1 MGNMGKAMMG
11 TGESSGENRAK
22 NAAQAALNNPLL
34 DDTSIKGAKSILL
47 NIQGGPDMALFEVDE
62 AASKIR
68 NEVDENANI
77 IFGSSIDNNLEGIL
91 KVSVVATGIN
101 TTEVF
106 SHGENQINDEEE
118 ISEEFI
124 LSTETKSV
132 EINPENSPIDSNIN
146 LLDEVSIDQTDLE
159 TEINKLEVNQNST
172 HINQDILGDETR
184 KDELKELFEHK
195 PENKFTESKPQTFL
209 NRVTSLFGSK
219 KIYEEKLEPNLNV
232 KKEQLL
238 DNDLNEEKLETNLNV
253 KKDRML
259 DNDLNDEN
267 NSSKIFLNEEK
278 VENDKLSNA
287 HMEIKKDVGTIV
299 DQTNDIDLFNN
310 HSQSTSIDHQ
320 IDLTDIEQ
328 EDKDI
333 DEKVLEIPAFLRRQA
348 N

>member
-1 MGNMGKAMMG
+1 
-11 TGESSGENRAK
+11 
-22 NAAQAALNNPLL
+22 
-34 DDTSIKGAKSILL
+34 
-47 NIQGGPDMALFEVDE
+47 MALFEVDE

-348 N
+348 NWCILKYFVIICDLYLT